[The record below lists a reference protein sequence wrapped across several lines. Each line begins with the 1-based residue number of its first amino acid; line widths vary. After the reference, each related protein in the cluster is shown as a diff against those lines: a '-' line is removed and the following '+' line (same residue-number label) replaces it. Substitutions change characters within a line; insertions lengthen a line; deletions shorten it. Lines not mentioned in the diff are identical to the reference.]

1 MCSCSDTGNVQLPYN
16 SPGGYLVYVLF
27 SQYVCFPINGL
38 GRPSG
43 KPRYF
48 SKKKKKNEMKDR
60 SNFCFTNL
68 IKTFGETEK
77 KCGVSNVHASISE
90 FLAKNLPRTF
100 GLVLKNVQCTSCKR
114 YKSLSVKRKRKPITS
129 PSHVS
134 GLRSMPLFCHQDAN
148 DVTRASFDKQFQ
160 IRSTDFWACTN
171 FLNIFQTNT
180 ASIESNP
187 PTVRNRRAYVP
198 SICSVCCWLIRPLV
212 GPH

>member
-1 MCSCSDTGNVQLPYN
+1 
-16 SPGGYLVYVLF
+16 
-27 SQYVCFPINGL
+27 
-38 GRPSG
+38 
-43 KPRYF
+43 
-48 SKKKKKNEMKDR
+48 MKDR

>member
-1 MCSCSDTGNVQLPYN
+1 
-16 SPGGYLVYVLF
+16 
-27 SQYVCFPINGL
+27 
-38 GRPSG
+38 
-43 KPRYF
+43 
-48 SKKKKKNEMKDR
+48 MKDR

-171 FLNIFQTNT
+171 FL
-180 ASIESNP
+180 
-187 PTVRNRRAYVP
+187 
-198 SICSVCCWLIRPLV
+198 
-212 GPH
+212 